1 MNAARFTT
9 STQDLARLRQR
20 QNGGESDEAAVP
32 TRSLLLLLLV
42 PATARAECAWVLWV
56 RDFSTLGA
64 SAFEPQ
70 ESYTSK
76 KECERDRSRAT
87 ENAKKAGRTREFYH
101 CFPDTIDPRGPKGK

>member
-1 MNAARFTT
+1 MIVAIYARIVI
-9 STQDLARLRQR
+9 
-20 QNGGESDEAAVP
+20 AVVC
-32 TRSLLLLLLV
+32 LLV
-42 PATARAECAWVLWV
+42 LATSASAECAWVLWV
-56 RDFSTLGA
+56 RDVSTLGP